1 MTAESYV
8 FNPINAFHMLKRNVE
23 WLPKLL
29 PNNSFYNQLFL
40 NTRSTL
46 QEATFGI
53 VDVQEFYDLNID
65 DLINGTIKDANS
77 GLSHHSEKKL
87 SFQEVLMIAET
98 AKSSKYFDR
107 HVQWLESALSIANN
121 IKWIK
126 KLQKMVKNAK
136 SMHDKV
142 YKSVLVSLSLI
153 NSV

>member
-1 MTAESYV
+1 MDGCAIGFCV
-8 FNPINAFHMLKRNVE
+8 FWVSARGVDTSDVHAGVP
-23 WLPKLL
+23 
-29 PNNSFYNQLFL
+29 
-40 NTRSTL
+40 
-46 QEATFGI
+46 TFGI

-87 SFQEVLMIAET
+87 SFQEVLMIAEV